1 MACNFYDI
9 TISQN
14 DLNNATGNTNP
25 SLDNVV
31 FVAYNDCTDTSQ
43 DDPFYASGV
52 NINAICASDFDGFT
66 PYLYYYEND
75 GLTYVSSSTLSI
87 QGVCSVGVTPTPS
100 PTPTNTATP
109 TNTPTNTATPTNTP
123 TNTETPTQ
131 TPTNTAT
138 PTVTPSEPYDIY
150 LFEECGNPS
159 NQFRFENVPGT
170 LSVGDVYSITGPY
183 FNGIAT
189 VITYSAI
196 GTVYPSIGSVF
207 IGQGACPT
215 PTPTNTST
223 PTTTPTN
230 TATPTN
236 TITPTNTA
244 TPGNTPTPSPT
255 PFACEYSQ
263 FCFYTTLPS
272 LSGYSGNYTAGSTY
286 NGFPSYSGD
295 GTSAGVI
302 YYYSSIT
309 TTYWC
314 LSNSLGGTCY
324 LTGASPCKSDC
335 PDISANSFTTGIC
348 PTPTPTAVN
357 CSIFDFTAYF
367 DCDWEPLPT
376 PTPSIA
382 CDDVNF
388 TFDTLGVTPTP
399 TPTGDICNGVGIS
412 FSMSG
417 YTPAVTPTVTLTPS
431 VTLTRTVNASG
442 QATFQMLDETFTC
455 VSVKVLI
462 DCQSGEEYYVTNSL
476 VYLGVPV
483 VIGMSMLV
491 EIAGGLHCVT
501 YISDNDNI
509 SSNANVNSIL
519 QIYAVCSN
527 CNVYPTPTPTVT
539 SSSTSTPTPTQ
550 TKTPTNTPTNTV
562 TPTTTATIGTTPP
575 PTPNQTLTQTPTQT
589 TTPTVTPTPS
599 TTPNYVYVYE
609 SCNPIS
615 PNTLK
620 TQMIQN
626 VKSPLVTTEG
636 QCFNVYGTCW
646 NYLGRFNTGYAAPS
660 TVFPLTSSVD
670 FFAGYTSNVF
680 NDCNSCLTYTP
691 PAPVQT
697 YNVVGPYD
705 GNSAACFAGNSAG
718 AVLGL
723 YTFTNGI
730 TIGSQL
736 YNNPLFGSPTLVTTP
751 GWYAAAGSFLSIYFS
766 FRIDNTGTIVEIG
779 NSCVGIFVG
788 PIGPIGGG
796 TGSKI
801 ICDLLYRQGF
811 LPKEIWEADEK
822 FGRLMLKTNREGL
835 FGYLTWAKPVVN
847 FLTKYPQYSKYFYL
861 ITKPWSEHMAYM
873 MGVLPEDNK
882 LGKVIHYVGNKFSV
896 MVYKLI
902 TSKKRRKKNK

>member
-9 TISQN
+9 TISQI
-14 DLNNATGNTNP
+14 DLLAAGGNTNP
-25 SLDNVV
+25 ALDNVV

-43 DDPFYASGV
+43 DDSFYTSGV
-52 NINAICASDFDGFT
+52 IINAICASDFDGFI
-66 PYLYYYEND
+66 PYLYYYENN
-75 GLTYVSSSTLSI
+75 LISPAFNSTLSI
-87 QGVCSVGVTPTPS
+87 QGVCFASTPTQ
-100 PTPTNTATP
+100 
-109 TNTPTNTATPTNTP
+109 TPTNTATPTNTP

-131 TPTNTAT
+131 TPTNTTT

-150 LFEECGNPS
+150 LFEECSNPS

-215 PTPTNTST
+215 PTPTNTTTPSPT
-223 PTTTPTN
+223 PTTTN
-230 TATPTN
+230 TSTPTQ
-236 TITPTNTA
+236 TQTNTA

-272 LSGYSGNYTAGSTY
+272 LSGYSGNYTAGTTY

-295 GTSAGVI
+295 GTSTGVI

-335 PDISANSFTTGIC
+335 PDISANGFTTGIC
-348 PTPTPTAVN
+348 PTPTPTAIN

-382 CDDVNF
+382 CEDVNF
-388 TFDTLGVTPTP
+388 TFNTLGVTPTP
-399 TPTGDICNGVGIS
+399 TPTGDNCNGVGIS

-431 VTLTRTVNASG
+431 VTLTNTVDASG
-442 QATFQMLDETFTC
+442 QVTFQMLDETFTC

-462 DCQSGEEYYVTNSL
+462 DCQSGQEYYVTNSL

-509 SSNANVNSIL
+509 SSNANVSNIL
-519 QIYAVCSN
+519 QIYGACSN

-539 SSSTSTPTPTQ
+539 ASSTSTPTPTQ
-550 TKTPTNTPTNTV
+550 TKTPTNTPTNTI

-575 PTPNQTLTQTPTQT
+575 PTPNQTLTQTPTHT

-599 TTPNYVYVYE
+599 TTPTYVYVYE
-609 SCNPIS
+609 SCVPIS

-620 TQMIQN
+620 TQVIQD
-626 VKSPLVTTEG
+626 VKSSYVTTEG
-636 QCFNVYGTCW
+636 QCFKFNENCW
-646 NYLGRFNTGYAAPS
+646 NYIGRFNTGYIAPP
-660 TVFPLTSSVD
+660 TVSPITSSVD
-670 FFAGYTSNVF
+670 FFTSTFSIFPVISNVF

-691 PAPVQT
+691 PVAVPT
-697 YNVVGPYD
+697 YNVVGPYAN
-705 GNSAACFAGNSAG
+705 NSAACSAGNLAG
-718 AVLGL
+718 AALGF

-730 TIGSQL
+730 AIGSQL
-736 YNNPLFGSPTLVTTP
+736 YSNPLFGSPTLVTTP
-751 GWYAAAGSFLSIYFS
+751 GWYAASGSLVSFYTS
-766 FRIDNTGTIVEIG
+766 FRIDNTGTIVELGNLCIG
-779 NSCVGIFVG
+779 IITG

-796 TGSKI
+796 GGGGQKI
-801 ICDLLYRQGF
+801 ICDLLYHQGF

-882 LGKVIHYVGNKFSV
+882 LGKVIHYVGNKFSI